1 LRILKLNKKFVDPQ
15 HRIYWHSGKSWAD
28 SIGNVANSLQY
39 TVASPVSQQPMTPAI
54 LSAIT
59 SPALHHHT
67 PGGPAPATQS
77 AAGNATAAQASAAAA
92 AAAGGQLTAAAA
104 AAAYPY
110 SHLPPIDMSSVAA
123 AGLVD
128 WSGLTY
134 TLPAGMYAL

>member
-1 LRILKLNKKFVDPQ
+1 MIQWQEWTLSL
-15 HRIYWHSGKSWAD
+15 
-28 SIGNVANSLQY
+28 GNVANSLQY

-59 SPALHHHT
+59 SPALHT
-67 PGGPAPATQS
+67 PGG
-77 AAGNATAAQASAAAA
+77 AAAQQAGGNATAATAQAT
-92 AAAGGQLTAAAA
+92 AAGGQLSA

-110 SHLPPIDMSSVAA
+110 PHLPPIDMSSVA

>member
-1 LRILKLNKKFVDPQ
+1 M
-15 HRIYWHSGKSWAD
+15 
-28 SIGNVANSLQY
+28 ANSLQY
-39 TVASPVSQQPMTPAI
+39 TVASPTQQPMTPAI

-59 SPALHHHT
+59 SPAIQT
-67 PGGPAPATQS
+67 GAAAAGQS
-77 AAGNATAAQASAAAA
+77 AAGAA
-92 AAAGGQLTAAAA
+92 AAAGGGSAQAGVAAGGPLTAAT

-110 SHLPPIDMSSVAA
+110 HHLPPIDMGSVA

>member
-1 LRILKLNKKFVDPQ
+1 MYCTGTYLMISLLNGWQEGCAPP
-15 HRIYWHSGKSWAD
+15 SG
-28 SIGNVANSLQY
+28 NMANSLQY

-59 SPALHHHT
+59 SPALH
-67 PGGPAPATQS
+67 PQGGPPGQPAGAN
-77 AAGNATAAQASAAAA
+77 AAATAQAN
-92 AAAGGQLTAAAA
+92 AAGGPLP
-104 AAAYPY
+104 AAYPY
-110 SHLPPIDMSSVAA
+110 HHLPPIDMSSMAA